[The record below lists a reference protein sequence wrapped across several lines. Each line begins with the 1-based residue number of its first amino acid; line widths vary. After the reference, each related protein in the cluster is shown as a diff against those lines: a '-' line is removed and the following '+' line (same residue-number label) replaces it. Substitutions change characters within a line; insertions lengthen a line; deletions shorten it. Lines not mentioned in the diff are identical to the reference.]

1 LDAIRTEEELKD
13 VLIEIGFRGFNLTEG
28 LKKFFNE
35 YINEIGGANED
46 DPRRWGSFEWKD
58 HKDND
63 IKIDIALQFY
73 KIEEGVWDE
82 VFYIDEI

>member
-1 LDAIRTEEELKD
+1 MDDIRSEEELKD
-13 VLIEIGFRGFNLTEG
+13 VLIEKGFIGFNLTAG
-28 LKKFFNE
+28 LKDFFNR
-35 YINEIGGANED
+35 YLVDIGGANED
-46 DPRRWGSFEWKD
+46 DPLRWGSFEWKND
-58 HKDND
+58 KDKD